1 MLLTVIQEMISQK
14 LFGNIQMGI
23 FSAYLFILHPK
34 VLVSIPASGRSVIDI
49 SKDEIKAAKI
59 AHHYTKFNLL
69 YKNLKTNQNPKF
81 FYCKNSSVGIF
92 PNDTICQNK
101 LQNF

>member
-1 MLLTVIQEMISQK
+1 MH
-14 LFGNIQMGI
+14 
-23 FSAYLFILHPK
+23 AYVGMCFRKKGHACSIL
-34 VLVSIPASGRSVIDI
+34 DI